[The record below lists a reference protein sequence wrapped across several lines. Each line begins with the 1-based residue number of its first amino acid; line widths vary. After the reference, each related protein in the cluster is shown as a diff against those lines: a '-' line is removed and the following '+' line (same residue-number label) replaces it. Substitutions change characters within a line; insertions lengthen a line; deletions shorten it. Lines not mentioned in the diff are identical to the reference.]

1 MRNLLEET
9 ISIIAKNGK
18 NLEEINWIGSKDGYI
33 DKELFFKL
41 ANVEYYPGF
50 GASEVATDLLIV
62 ADNWWLERHEY
73 DGSEWWEFKTSPLKP
88 KIQLNPIRLTGGQ
101 WTSLKQMENEDN
113 Y

>member
-18 NLEEINWIGSKDGYI
+18 NLGEINWIGSKDGYI

-41 ANVEYYPGF
+41 ANVEYDSGF
-50 GASEVATDLLIV
+50 GSPDVAEDLLIV

-73 DGSEWWEFKTSPLKP
+73 DGSEWWEFKTLPLKP
-88 KIQLNPIRLTGGQ
+88 KTQLKPIRLTDGQ
-101 WTSLKQMENEDN
+101 WTSLKRMENEDN